1 MATKQTELNNLHELL
16 AQVMAIQVGDK
27 ATWVN
32 EEGEV
37 VSSYTASPALLAVAA
52 KFLKDNEITCSVED
66 DANLGELDNLL
77 SKKQK
82 KGRLAL
88 VDAAPEHEAAQ

>member
-1 MATKQTELNNLHELL
+1 MATDKTNMNDLHELL
-16 AQVMAIQVGDK
+16 AQVMAAQVGDV

-37 VSSYTASPALLAVAA
+37 VTNYTASPALLAVAA
-52 KFLKDNEITCSVED
+52 KFLKDNEITCAIED
-66 DANLGELDNLL
+66 DVNLDELNTLL
-77 SKKQK
+77 SNKQK

-88 VDAAPEHEAAQ
+88 VDASPQAEAKQ